1 MPIAA
6 VRLRR
11 MPELK
16 KLSYARQ
23 FVSGARRKPCL
34 QKDFDEATH
43 ERVAQST
50 ERGNHPRETNEPQSA
65 LCACRGGVFSE
76 SHGKDFCLCKK
87 ICVNPSHYHD
97 ILFRKQRFEVC
108 GEVVVRDEDVD
119 VLNVRKGIRHDLAD
133 LGAVQH
139 HVRRLCLGARE
150 L

>member
-50 ERGNHPRETNEPQSA
+50 ERGVLPARDKRAAVSA
-65 LCACRGGVFSE
+65 LRVS
-76 SHGKDFCLCKK
+76 
-87 ICVNPSHYHD
+87 
-97 ILFRKQRFEVC
+97 RRRF
-108 GEVVVRDEDVD
+108 
-119 VLNVRKGIRHDLAD
+119 L
-133 LGAVQH
+133 
-139 HVRRLCLGARE
+139 
-150 L
+150 

>member
-1 MPIAA
+1 MRGYFVSPFLTKRGVRACVMPIAA

-50 ERGNHPRETNEPQSA
+50 ERGNHPRE
-65 LCACRGGVFSE
+65 
-76 SHGKDFCLCKK
+76 K
-87 ICVNPSHYHD
+87 NP
-97 ILFRKQRFEVC
+97 RT
-108 GEVVVRDEDVD
+108 
-119 VLNVRKGIRHDLAD
+119 A
-133 LGAVQH
+133 
-139 HVRRLCLGARE
+139 
-150 L
+150 

>member
-16 KLSYARQ
+16 KLPFARQ

-65 LCACRGGVFSE
+65 LCACRGGVFS
-76 SHGKDFCLCKK
+76 KLTAK
-87 ICVNPSHYHD
+87 I
-97 ILFRKQRFEVC
+97 FAFAKRF
-108 GEVVVRDEDVD
+108 
-119 VLNVRKGIRHDLAD
+119 A
-133 LGAVQH
+133 
-139 HVRRLCLGARE
+139 
-150 L
+150 